1 LIPRFQTNTA
11 AFGSSLQV
19 NSGISACERAERWS
33 HAVHLLDFMV
43 VSWHSAVFF
52 LGQTL
57 LGILPT
63 VKLYHGKT
71 QQSTMDDQLEQIRVD
86 WLKGTGQETAVYLQE
101 NHR

>member
-1 LIPRFQTNTA
+1 
-11 AFGSSLQV
+11 
-19 NSGISACERAERWS
+19 
-33 HAVHLLDFMV
+33 
-43 VSWHSAVFF
+43 